1 MAEYIC
7 SSCGCTIESE
17 ADPQGKIRGR
27 LRIGG
32 IPWPEGKTARI
43 AFSAF
48 DASGAGGR
56 YPVLRKLSASHSVL
70 RTRDAVA
77 LLHDRDAEAAARIRK
92 SFARSE
98 EVQDMPHL
106 LEIQKNS
113 YKWF

>member
-56 YPVLRKLSASHSVL
+56 YPVLRKLSAECGEDTPF
-70 RTRDAVA
+70 RTRE
-77 LLHDRDAEAAARIRK
+77 LFLRYLMEHYPPSAAGGNEK
-92 SFARSE
+92 
-98 EVQDMPHL
+98 
-106 LEIQKNS
+106 
-113 YKWF
+113 